1 MRLSALV
8 LRQEGVNLP
17 QSKSLLHRSSQGW
30 TSITPHDWFKQAWR
44 LMSIK
49 MTPKVCHLIV
59 IRAGAAPI
67 MNIRL
72 RLGLNVRR
80 LRKEREL
87 SQERLSVLSGFSRAY
102 VSSVETGRR
111 NATLDT
117 LEVLARTLGVEDWEL
132 IAEPSALDRA
142 SIEGSEVAPRSR
154 GEPVVHLKTPELWFN
169 SPIITI
175 DFHGL
180 NNFMLVRL

>member
-1 MRLSALV
+1 
-8 LRQEGVNLP
+8 
-17 QSKSLLHRSSQGW
+17 
-30 TSITPHDWFKQAWR
+30 
-44 LMSIK
+44 
-49 MTPKVCHLIV
+49 
-59 IRAGAAPI
+59 

-132 IAEPSALDRA
+132 IAEPSALGRA
-142 SIEGSEVAPRSR
+142 STERKEPEPAPN
-154 GEPVVHLKTPELWFN
+154 EKDN
-169 SPIITI
+169 S
-175 DFHGL
+175 
-180 NNFMLVRL
+180 

>member
-1 MRLSALV
+1 
-8 LRQEGVNLP
+8 
-17 QSKSLLHRSSQGW
+17 
-30 TSITPHDWFKQAWR
+30 
-44 LMSIK
+44 
-49 MTPKVCHLIV
+49 
-59 IRAGAAPI
+59 

-117 LEVLARTLGVEDWEL
+117 LEVLARTLGVEEWEL
-132 IAEPSALDRA
+132 IAEPSAFDRA
-142 SIEGSEVAPRSR
+142 STEGK
-154 GEPVVHLKTPELWFN
+154 EP
-169 SPIITI
+169 
-175 DFHGL
+175 
-180 NNFMLVRL
+180 

>member
-1 MRLSALV
+1 
-8 LRQEGVNLP
+8 
-17 QSKSLLHRSSQGW
+17 
-30 TSITPHDWFKQAWR
+30 
-44 LMSIK
+44 
-49 MTPKVCHLIV
+49 
-59 IRAGAAPI
+59 

-117 LEVLARTLGVEDWEL
+117 LEVLARTLGVQDWEL

-142 SIEGSEVAPRSR
+142 SIEGSEVAP
-154 GEPVVHLKTPELWFN
+154 VPEE
-169 SPIITI
+169 SP
-175 DFHGL
+175 
-180 NNFMLVRL
+180 